1 MDYDEIP
8 DWYGEEEKENE
19 HEKTRTLMLESTTD
33 EEEEEEEEIK
43 PKKKKTFTKI
53 KTKIEKKPSKAE
65 KEKKTSKA
73 EKEKKTP
80 KVENAPVT
88 AFSHI
93 NKASIKEQL
102 KTTFGHENFRGHVQ
116 EEAVEELTMGN
127 QDCFVCLPTGGGKSL
142 IYQLP
147 AVLLPGLTLVISPLI
162 ALIQNQMHGLLQ
174 LGVRVESINSKLL
187 PEERKLGCP

>member
-33 EEEEEEEEIK
+33 EEEEEIK
-43 PKKKKTFTKI
+43 PKKKKTVTKI
-53 KTKIEKKPSKAE
+53 KTKKEKKP
-65 KEKKTSKA
+65 SKA

-102 KTTFGHENFRGHVQ
+102 KSTFGHDNFRGHVQ
-116 EEAVEELTMGN
+116 EEAVEELTIGN